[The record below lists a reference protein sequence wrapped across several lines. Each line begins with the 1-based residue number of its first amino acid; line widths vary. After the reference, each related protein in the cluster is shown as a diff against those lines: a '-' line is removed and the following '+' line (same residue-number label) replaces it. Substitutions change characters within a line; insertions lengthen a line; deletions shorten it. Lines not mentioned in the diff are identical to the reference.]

1 MTLSISPPATAPAP
15 RDRAFV
21 TLPESRWRAE
31 LFRALYESL
40 NPSDQQWVMERI
52 THYLRVNE
60 EQHIEAR
67 L

>member
-1 MTLSISPPATAPAP
+1 MTLSISPAFSSPGD
-15 RDRAFV
+15 DRSFV
-21 TLPESRWRAE
+21 SLPESRWRAE

-40 NPSDQQWVMERI
+40 GPTDQRWVMERI